1 MDMIDSSIRN
11 ASNGNVPRE
20 VSFAQDRNSQLLDTR
35 CGVGTLHPLL
45 NVTCAA
51 VLAIAQVFLSCA

>member
-1 MDMIDSSIRN
+1 
-11 ASNGNVPRE
+11 
-20 VSFAQDRNSQLLDTR
+20 
-35 CGVGTLHPLL
+35 VGTLHPLL